1 MTFEYGTHTLVAYLG
16 WIGAMLIVGMILRAK
31 IPILRNMLMPSCVI
45 GGVIGFFLINT
56 GVVNLDVA
64 MFSTIASQLFTI
76 SFISIGL
83 TAAEKDKDTTGGQ
96 QAKEIFRGSLGLGV
110 VWCIIFILQTFMG
123 CAFFKLWGIFG
134 TKIEPVYGMIL
145 ARAYAQGPG
154 QAAANGLIFESFG
167 WDNAIMV
174 GMTFA
179 AFGFLFAFLF
189 GVPLAR
195 YGLKKNL
202 SRYNEEISHDV
213 SIGFF
218 SRGVDLPSAGKQTTH
233 SGNIDSMAFHV
244 GVLCLCYLITY
255 HWTYWLAGYLN
266 ETWARVCIGMIF
278 IWGMLV
284 GYLVRFILTKL
295 NLIHLL
301 DNNTQKRLTGW
312 STDFLIVSAFMA
324 VSLKVL
330 GAWFIPIVALCCVAA
345 VLTFAICLFYGQ
357 RFGDKHD
364 FERTL
369 GLYGM
374 ATGTVPS
381 GVALCRIVDPDL
393 KTTTAVELGGSNIFM
408 NLNLFMLPF
417 NIGAI
422 SGSMSLTFACGVLAL
437 FLVPLMIVLKLGG
450 AFNKRTY
457 TLRNK
462 CNPPGNCDV

>member
-1 MTFEYGTHTLVAYLG
+1 MNQYTLINYFG
-16 WIGAMLIVGMILRAK
+16 WLGAMLIVGMLLRAK
-31 IPILRNMLMPSCVI
+31 IPILRKMLMPSCVL

-56 GVVNLDVA
+56 GVLKLDVTV
-64 MFSTIASQLFTI
+64 FSMIAAQLFTL

-83 TAAEKDKDTTGGQ
+83 TAADKDKNTTGGQ
-96 QAKEIFRGSLGLGV
+96 QAKEIFTGSLGLGV
-110 VWCIIFILQTFMG
+110 VWIILFILQTFMG
-123 CAFFKLWGIFG
+123 CGFFKIWNMVTGNDIN
-134 TKIEPVYGMIL
+134 PVYGML
-145 ARAYAQGPG
+145 LSRAYAQGPG
-154 QAAANGLIFESFG
+154 QAAANGAIFEGFG
-167 WDNAIMV
+167 WDHAVMV

-195 YGLKKNL
+195 WGLKRNL
-202 SRYNEEISHDV
+202 TRYNEEISHDV
-213 SIGFF
+213 SVGFF

-244 GVLCLCYLITY
+244 AVLCVCYLITY
-255 HWTYWLAGYLN
+255 HWTFWLAGHLN

-284 GYLVRFILTKL
+284 GYLARFILTKL

-312 STDFLIVSAFMA
+312 ATDFLIVSAFMA

-330 GAWFIPIVALCCVAA
+330 GAWFLPIVILCCIAA
-345 VLTFAICLFYGQ
+345 ILTFGVCLFFGQ
-357 RFGDKHD
+357 RLGARHD

-381 GVALCRIVDPDL
+381 GIALCRIVDPEL

-408 NLNLFMLPF
+408 NINLLMLPF
-417 NIGAI
+417 NVGAA
-422 SGSMSLTFACGVLAL
+422 SGEMKLTIACGAFAL
-437 FLVPLMIVLKLGG
+437 FLIPLMIVLKLGG

-457 TLRNK
+457 ILNNK
-462 CNPPGNCDV
+462 CDPPGNCDVDL

>member
-1 MTFEYGTHTLVAYLG
+1 MNQYTLINYFG
-16 WIGAMLIVGMILRAK
+16 WLGAMLILGMLLRAK
-31 IPILRNMLMPSCVI
+31 IPLLRKMLMPSCVL
-45 GGVIGFFLINT
+45 GGIIGFFLINT
-56 GVVNLDVA
+56 GVLKLDVSI
-64 MFSTIASQLFTI
+64 FSMIAAQLFTL

-83 TAAEKDKDTTGGQ
+83 TAADKDKNTTGAQ
-96 QAKEIFRGSLGLGV
+96 QAKEIFTGSLGLGV
-110 VWCIIFILQTFMG
+110 VWIIIFILQTFIG
-123 CAFFKLWGIFG
+123 AGFFKLWNMFSGSDIN
-134 TKIEPVYGMIL
+134 PVYGML
-145 ARAYAQGPG
+145 LSRAYAQGPG
-154 QAAANGLIFESFG
+154 QAAANGAIFEGFG
-167 WDNAIMV
+167 WNNAVMV

-195 YGLKKNL
+195 WGLKRNL
-202 SRYNEEISHDV
+202 TRYNEEISQDV
-213 SIGFF
+213 SVGFF

-244 GVLCLCYLITY
+244 AVLCFCYLITY
-255 HWTYWLAGYLN
+255 HWTFWLAGYLN

-301 DNNTQKRLTGW
+301 DNGTQKRLTGW

-324 VSLKVL
+324 VSVKVL
-330 GAWFIPIVALCCVAA
+330 GAWFLPIILLCLIAA
-345 VLTFAICLFYGQ
+345 TLTFLVCLFFGQ
-357 RFGDKHD
+357 RLGAKHD

-369 GLYGM
+369 GLFGM

-381 GVALCRIVDPDL
+381 GIALCRIVDPEL

-408 NLNLFMLPF
+408 NINLLMLPF
-417 NIGAI
+417 NVGAAA
-422 SGSMSLTFACGVLAL
+422 GDMTLMVACGAMAL
-437 FLVPLMIVLKLGG
+437 FLIPLMIVLKLGG

-457 TLRNK
+457 ILNNK
-462 CNPPGNCDV
+462 CDPPGNCDVDV